1 MNQVAYPILAR
12 LAMICLA
19 VQATSAPSERVFSVA
34 SRIIANRRT
43 RLDPTLAG
51 KMLFVSENWKWWQ
64 DQLDFYKA
72 CEDEVVEVME
82 E

>member
-1 MNQVAYPILAR
+1 MVY
-12 LAMICLA
+12 LA
-19 VQATSAPSERVFSVA
+19 VQATSAPSERVFSLA
-34 SRIIANRRT
+34 FRIIANKYT
-43 RLDPTLAG
+43 RLDPALAG

-64 DQLDFYKA
+64 EQLDFCKA